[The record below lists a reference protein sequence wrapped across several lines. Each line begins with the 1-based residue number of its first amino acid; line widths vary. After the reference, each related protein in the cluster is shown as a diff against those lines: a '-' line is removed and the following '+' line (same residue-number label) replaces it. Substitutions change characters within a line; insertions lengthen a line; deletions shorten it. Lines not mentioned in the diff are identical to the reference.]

1 MLGLFFIAHWYTA
14 NAAEATQV
22 VELLQSKKAVMESSY
37 KYVASCLL
45 SFLYVWFFYLL
56 QDVNWYIIDD

>member
-1 MLGLFFIAHWYTA
+1 MLGLFVIAHWYTA

-45 SFLYVWFFYLL
+45 SFLYV
-56 QDVNWYIIDD
+56 

>member
-1 MLGLFFIAHWYTA
+1 
-14 NAAEATQV
+14 
-22 VELLQSKKAVMESSY
+22 MESSY